1 MNKFENITNGI
12 EKTGFILEF
21 EICKILE
28 KHHWIVINN
37 RYYIDDLKNIERE
50 IDIIAYR
57 TKSKEDTA
65 FYTVLIISCKKAESN
80 MWAFLTKNYNEN
92 DPNINF
98 YPIINWTNVD
108 VLKYM
113 LTKMTPSVL
122 KKIINKNNNIKS
134 LYKLDK
140 QVFAFQE
147 MDKTNGM
154 PKNDKN
160 IYNSIVTTIKALEY
174 ERRSLNKRKKTKA
187 FYNFNLISI
196 IDGEMVDIN
205 FDSSKLVTREIDNIK
220 YLNRHI
226 INNIEEFY
234 RVHFIKKDKFE
245 SILDKYNSLV
255 DWNFLGYYNLLKHYY
270 VDVFNYK
277 ERVKVLWKEFTE
289 EILFWVNLN
298 TKVAYEEITGK
309 NFDTKVK
316 SVDYEYDNKVK
327 ILNIIIILAD
337 SSTFVDDDINNE
349 LNKDNHLMKII
360 KEKLL
365 KWYRY
370 KGKFRFS
377 EPTIPF

>member
-1 MNKFENITNGI
+1 MNRFENITNGI
-12 EKTGFILEF
+12 KKTGFILEF

-28 KHHWIVINN
+28 KHNWIVINN
-37 RYYIDDLKNIERE
+37 RYYIDDLKNVERE
-50 IDIIAYR
+50 IDIVAYR
-57 TKSKEDTA
+57 TKSKEDIA
-65 FYTVLIISCKKAESN
+65 FYTVLIISCKKSEN
-80 MWAFLTKNYNEN
+80 NIWAFLTKNYNKN

-108 VLKYM
+108 TLKYM

-122 KKIINKNNNIKS
+122 KKIINKSKNIKS

-147 MDKTNGM
+147 MNKITGKQ
-154 PKNDKN
+154 KNDEN

-196 IDGEMVDIN
+196 LDGEMVDIN
-205 FDSSKLVTREIDNIK
+205 FDSSELVTSEIDNIK

-226 INNIEEFY
+226 INNKEEFY
-234 RVHFIKKDKFE
+234 RVHFIKKDGFE
-245 SILDKYNSLV
+245 SILNKYNSLV
-255 DWNFLGYYNLLKHYY
+255 DWNFSGYYNLFKSYY
-270 VDVFNYK
+270 VDVFNYEK
-277 ERVKVLWKEFTE
+277 RVKVLWKEFTE
-289 EILFWVNLN
+289 EILFWINLN
-298 TKVAYEEITGK
+298 TKIAYKEITGK
-309 NFDTKVK
+309 NLGTKVK
-316 SVDYEYDNKVK
+316 SVDYEYDNKAK
-327 ILNIIIILAD
+327 ILNIIIVLTD
-337 SSTFVDDDINNE
+337 SPTYVDDDINNE
-349 LNKDNHLMKII
+349 LNKDSYLMKKI

-377 EPTIPF
+377 EPQIPF